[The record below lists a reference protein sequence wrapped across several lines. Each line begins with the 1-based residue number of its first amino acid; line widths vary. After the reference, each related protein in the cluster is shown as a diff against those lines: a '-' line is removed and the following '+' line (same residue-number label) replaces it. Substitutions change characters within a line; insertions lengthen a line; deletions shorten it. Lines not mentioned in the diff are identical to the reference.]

1 MMKLSIERL
10 NYETVYLADK
20 EFVDTWI
27 DGDIVPSGTGHH
39 FIQNVQE
46 LENTLSD
53 DQLRLVNVMV
63 DIAYSLG
70 TSDSEIFN

>member
-1 MMKLSIERL
+1 MELSIERL
-10 NYETVYLADK
+10 NDEMVCLADK

-27 DGDIVPSGTGHH
+27 DGDIIPSGTGHC

-46 LENTLSD
+46 LESALND
-53 DQLRLVNVMV
+53 DQLRLVNVMI

-70 TSDSEIFN
+70 ASDSEIF